1 MAQRGLCQPL
11 PRQPSAQLS
20 RAFTTPAN
28 AKGNYLGYKMNK
40 QKPSTHIYSI
50 PLLPPAPSRHE

>member
-20 RAFTTPAN
+20 RAFTSKCQGELFGLQNEQTKAIYT
-28 AKGNYLGYKMNK
+28 YL
-40 QKPSTHIYSI
+40 QHP
-50 PLLPPAPSRHE
+50 PPATSFLQA